1 MLDVLGNKVSE
12 ACRKTV
18 QDIFARYMLG
28 DKSMLVFVNLND
40 KEHPQIPDLSSYN
53 FQPPTA
59 SAQEAVESMIIED
72 GESGAA
78 QPEPSSRESSGTEF
92 DFTSMDDHEVRSRV

>member
-1 MLDVLGNKVSE
+1 MPKTEPTAGMTVAGSRAVLDVLGNKVSE

-40 KEHPQIPDLSSYN
+40 KEHPQIPDLSRYN

-59 SAQEAVESMIIED
+59 SAQEPIASMLID
-72 GESGAA
+72 
-78 QPEPSSRESSGTEF
+78 
-92 DFTSMDDHEVRSRV
+92 EV